1 MGLYSTFQFL
11 GAFFGGVAG
20 GWLLAWSDSAT
31 ALLVAGAVGLVWAGV
46 LQFVTKRFFPTGAV
60 G

>member
-20 GWLLAWSDSAT
+20 GWLLAQLGSAS
-31 ALLVAGAVGLVWAGV
+31 ALVAAGV
-46 LQFVTKRFFPTGAV
+46 FCLLWGLLLRLLSKRFFPTGGSA
-60 G
+60 